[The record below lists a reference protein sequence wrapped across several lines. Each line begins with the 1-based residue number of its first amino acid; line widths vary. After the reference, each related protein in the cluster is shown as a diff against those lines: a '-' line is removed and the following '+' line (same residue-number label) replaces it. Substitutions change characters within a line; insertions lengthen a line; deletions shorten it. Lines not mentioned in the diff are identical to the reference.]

1 MSVGHTEATGG
12 AVPGGPGRTGG
23 AVPGGPGRTGGRGVR
38 AAVDRFGDTPY
49 DLPRPRRA
57 RDDRR
62 QP

>member
-12 AVPGGPGRTGG
+12 A
-23 AVPGGPGRTGGRGVR
+23 APGGPGRTGGRGVR
-38 AAVDRFGDTPY
+38 GAADRSGGTPNGQ
-49 DLPRPRRA
+49 PRPRRA